1 MSSTASTHP
10 GSRATLIAGMTPAEL
25 FCRVVGP
32 TLILAGIIGF
42 FVNSSF
48 AAGDSLKSD
57 DLIVFGVNGWHNV
70 VHILSG
76 LLLLAFARGARP
88 ARTGVLVFS
97 VAYLVVTIWG
107 FIDGNDILSLIP
119 TDTADNVLHLL
130 LTAVGFGAYALTKP
144 DAGPEGAVRRG

>member
-1 MSSTASTHP
+1 
-10 GSRATLIAGMTPAEL
+10 MTPAEL

-32 TLILAGIIGF
+32 TLILVGILGF
-42 FVNSSF
+42 IANSSF
-48 AAGDSLKSD
+48 GTGNPPKSG
-57 DLIVFGVNGWHNV
+57 DLIIFGVNGWHNI

-76 LLLLAFARGARP
+76 VLLLAFARGART

-107 FIDGNDILSLIP
+107 FIDGNDILTLIP

-130 LTAVGFGAYALTKP
+130 LTLVGFGAYALTKP
-144 DAGPEGAVRRG
+144 DEPAGAVRR

>member
-1 MSSTASTHP
+1 MSSTAHAGP
-10 GSRATLIAGMTPAEL
+10 GHGQTLIAGMSPAEL

-32 TLILAGIIGF
+32 TLIVVGLVGF
-42 FVNSSF
+42 IVNSSF
-48 AAGDSLKSD
+48 GAGDSLKSD

-76 LLLLAFARGARP
+76 ALLLAFARGARS

-107 FIDGNDILSLIP
+107 FADGNDILSLIP
-119 TDTADNVLHLL
+119 TDAADNVLHLL
-130 LTAVGFGAYALTKP
+130 LTLVGFGAYALTKP
-144 DAGPEGAVRRG
+144 VEGPGAVRR